1 MSTAE
6 IKNKERAI
14 DELVLVLRKIFG
26 EPEICAAALEIAR
39 KHINEE
45 HANVKIADE
54 LSSLTSIKIP
64 IEHSEADTLFLEML
78 KDLVRDEQALY

>member
-14 DELVLVLRKIFG
+14 DELILVLRKIMV
-26 EPEICAAALEIAR
+26 EPEICATAMEIAR
-39 KHINEE
+39 KHLNDE

-54 LSSLTSIKIP
+54 LSATTSVKIP
-64 IEHSEADTLFLEML
+64 VEHSEADTLFLEML

>member
-14 DELVLVLRKIFG
+14 DELILVLRKIMV
-26 EPEICAAALEIAR
+26 EPEICATAMEIAR
-39 KHINEE
+39 KHLNDDN
-45 HANVKIADE
+45 ANVKIADE
-54 LSSLTSIKIP
+54 LSATTSVKIP

>member
-1 MSTAE
+1 MSAAE

-14 DELVLVLRKIFG
+14 DELILVLRKIMV
-26 EPEICAAALEIAR
+26 EPEICATAMEIAR
-39 KHINEE
+39 KHLNDE

-54 LSSLTSIKIP
+54 LSATTSVKIP
-64 IEHSEADTLFLEML
+64 VEHTEADTLFLEML

>member
-14 DELVLVLRKIFG
+14 DELVLVLRKIMV
-26 EPEICAAALEIAR
+26 EPEICNQALEITR
-39 KHINEE
+39 QHLKDE
-45 HANVKIADE
+45 HANVAIADA
-54 LSSLTSIKIP
+54 LSAATSIKIP

>member
-1 MSTAE
+1 MSAAE

-14 DELVLVLRKIFG
+14 DELILVLRKIMV
-26 EPEICAAALEIAR
+26 EPEICVTAMEIAR
-39 KHINEE
+39 KHLNDE

-54 LSSLTSIKIP
+54 LSATTSVKIP
-64 IEHSEADTLFLEML
+64 VEHTEADTLFLEML